1 MSDYIP
7 VDGDPSFARSRVSG
21 VLNNINKEEI
31 AMAKER
37 KRLRLLE
44 KADQNNL
51 KESVSKLE
59 DDISEIK
66 SILSQI
72 AEKL

>member
-44 KADQNNL
+44 KAEQNNL